1 MRCHAKTVTWST
13 RELDHRA
20 QLLTYKLENLFYNPL
35 GGLQRWLEVAFH
47 VKDEYS
53 ENLQ

>member
-1 MRCHAKTVTWST
+1 MLCRAKTVT

-20 QLLTYKLENLFYNPL
+20 QLLTSILEKLCYSPL
-35 GGLQRWLEVAFH
+35 GGLERWLEVALH

-53 ENLQ
+53 E